1 MHGWYIAT
9 IFPYYAIL
17 KGSSRSPLTREM
29 VGIHIRITQSK
40 RTAQEERNSLEDG
53 GGLTGWNSREQPR
66 GTLFSRFPKQM
77 NSIVSRLTALGSLV
91 MCMIVLAATAQ
102 GFPPERRR
110 SYEDRAPNEYL
121 IIPAVASIP
130 GVGVFVALISSAS
143 NLGDTGIDLA
153 ATLAQSI
160 DDSDIE
166 IQAFAFQNLPT
177 GLSFLKVDYWYAHL
191 NIGNLEVYVPGR
203 NSPDFTIP
211 ITAEFDYQLIMP
223 TLEFFEQRL
232 NFAYMLSYF
241 EGFDFDADGNE
252 IPFAQH
258 GASFIFSADLTD
270 DVIDPR
276 EGLRVSYSTTLPAPS
291 KSLFG
296 EDSGGSSAFGGSD
309 SLRVQQLGVTFYAPL
324 AEQLFLAW
332 HTIYSRADGGE
343 DSADI
348 IPGGSP
354 PLRGY
359 PQGRWSD
366 RFGFFTAVEVRYGI
380 PIGKML
386 DFYLVHGVLDSVQL
400 AVFYEVGQVS
410 PSNNSLL
417 FKELHHS
424 YGGGVRA
431 LFDAIVLRLDL
442 ATSDEGVQSHL
453 TIGHAF

>member
-1 MHGWYIAT
+1 MENGGD
-9 IFPYYAIL
+9 L
-17 KGSSRSPLTREM
+17 
-29 VGIHIRITQSK
+29 IR
-40 RTAQEERNSLEDG
+40 
-53 GGLTGWNSREQPR
+53 WNSPVKHLREVS
-66 GTLFSRFPKQM
+66 SRFPSPLD
-77 NSIVSRLTALGSLV
+77 SIARKLTALLSLGL
-91 MCMIVLAATAQ
+91 CLIILAAAAH
-102 GFPPERRR
+102 GFPPDRRR

-130 GVGVFVALISSAS
+130 GVGVFVGVISSAS

-153 ATLAQSI
+153 ATLAESI
-160 DDSDIE
+160 DESEIE

-177 GLSFLKVDYWYAHL
+177 GLPFFKVDYWYAHL

-203 NSPDFTIP
+203 DSPDFTIP

-232 NFAYMLSYF
+232 NFAYMLTYF
-241 EGFDFDADGNE
+241 EGFDFDEDGNE

-291 KSLFG
+291 KSPFG
-296 EDSGGSSAFGGSD
+296 ENSGESSAFGGSEF
-309 SLRVQQLGVTFYAPL
+309 LRVQQLGVTYYAPL
-324 AEQLFLAW
+324 AEQIFLAW
-332 HTIYSRADGGE
+332 HTFYSRADGGE
-343 DSADI
+343 DSAGI
-348 IPGGSP
+348 LPGGSP

-359 PQGRWSD
+359 PQGRWRD
-366 RFGFFTAVEVRYGI
+366 RFGFFTGAEVRYGI

-386 DFYLVHGVLDSVQL
+386 DFYLVHGVLDSLQL
-400 AVFYEVGQVS
+400 VGFYEVGQVS
-410 PSNNSLL
+410 PSNDSLL
-417 FKELHHS
+417 FKEMHHS

-442 ATSDEGVQSHL
+442 GTSDEGVQSHL